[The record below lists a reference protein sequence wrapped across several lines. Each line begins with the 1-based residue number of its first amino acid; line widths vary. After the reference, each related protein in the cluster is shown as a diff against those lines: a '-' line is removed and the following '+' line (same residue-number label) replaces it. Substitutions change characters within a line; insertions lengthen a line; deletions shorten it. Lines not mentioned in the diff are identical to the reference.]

1 MRFDRRRALELL
13 RLGTHHT
20 LADFHEDQD
29 RAIQHVVE
37 ENGPLLVVQKT
48 GWGKSNVYF
57 IAAKLLREQ
66 GAGPTLLISPLLSLM
81 RNQIKAARRIGVRAE
96 TINSSNR
103 QDWEHVIGKVH
114 RNEVD
119 ILLISPERL
128 ANSDFLDQVLGAIA
142 GDIVFL
148 VVDEAH
154 CISDW
159 GHDFRPD
166 YRRIERLLRFFPANL
181 RLLATTATANKR
193 VMDDLRVI
201 LGANL
206 HVLRGDLNRP
216 SLTLQTMQ
224 LPSQTQRMA
233 WLAENLPKMRGS
245 GIIYTL
251 TVRDAEQLSAWLKR
265 RQLDVEEY
273 TGQMDSNERERLETL
288 LVENRVKALVATVAL
303 GMGFDKPDLGF
314 VVHYQAP
321 GSVVSYYQQ
330 VGRAGRDG
338 NDAYGILLSGKE
350 EVDILNYFIR
360 SSFPTRDEVSKIL
373 DALEMRPSG
382 LSARELENEVNISPR
397 RLEQAIKILALES
410 PAPIAKQGTKWQL
423 TPTSIPASFWQR
435 VERLTEL
442 RREEQKQMQAYVALG
457 RGHMEFLIDAL
468 DGDPGRVGP
477 TRLPPLP
484 AQTDPFVARV
494 AEQFLRSS
502 RGTVEPRKMWPS
514 ALGIPDFRGSIPLEL
529 QANPGMTLSDWNDG
543 GWGTEVSRGKYMTGQ
558 FSDDLV
564 QACAALV
571 RKWAPSP
578 APQWVTCIPSRR
590 SPNLVPDFARRLAE
604 ALHLPF
610 CSALRKTREHP
621 QQKEMVNSAHQCRN
635 LIGVLQVHTQ
645 HIQTG
650 PVLLVDDIVDSRWTF
665 TMAAWLLRGAGSGEV
680 WPLALTDAK
689 ANAI

>member
-13 RLGTHHT
+13 RLGTHHP
-20 LADFHEDQD
+20 LADFREDQD

-37 ENGPLLVVQKT
+37 GNGPLLVVQKT
-48 GWGKSNVYF
+48 GWGKSFV
-57 IAAKLLREQ
+57 AAKLLREQ
-66 GAGPTLLISPLLSLM
+66 GAGPALLISPLLSLM
-81 RNQIKAARRIGVRAE
+81 RNQIDAALRMGVRAE

-103 QDWEHVIGKVH
+103 QDWEQIIGKVH
-114 RNEVD
+114 RDEVD

-128 ANSDFLDQVLGAIA
+128 ANSEFLEHVLAAIS
-142 GDIVFL
+142 DNIVFL

-166 YRRIERLLRFFPANL
+166 YRRIGRLLGFFPANL
-181 RLLATTATANKR
+181 RLLATTATANRR

-206 HVLRGDLNRP
+206 QVLRGDLNRP
-216 SLTLQTMQ
+216 SLTLQTIQ

-273 TGQMDSNERERLETL
+273 TGQMDSSERERLETL
-288 LVENRVKALVATVAL
+288 LLENRVKALVATVAL

-338 NDAYGILLSGKE
+338 NDAYGVLLSGKE

-360 SSFPTRDEVSKIL
+360 SSFPTRDEVAKIL
-373 DALEMRPSG
+373 EALEMRPSG
-382 LSARELENEVNISPR
+382 LSARELENEVNVSPR
-397 RLEQAIKILALES
+397 RLEQAIRILALES

-442 RREEQKQMQAYVALG
+442 RREEQKQMQTFVALG

-468 DGDPGRVGP
+468 DGDPGSVGP
-477 TRLPPLP
+477 TRLPPLL
-484 AQTDPFVARV
+484 AQTDPLVARV

-514 ALGIPDFRGSIPLEL
+514 ALGIPDFRGAIPQEL
-529 QANPGMTLSDWNDG
+529 QANPGMALSDWNDG
-543 GWGTEVSRGKYMTGQ
+543 GWGTEVRRGKYITGQ

-571 RKWAPSP
+571 RKWAPNP
-578 APQWVTCIPSRR
+578 APSWVTCIPSRR
-590 SPNLVPDFARRLAE
+590 SPNLVPDFARRLAR
-604 ALHLPF
+604 ALNLPF
-610 CSALRKTREHP
+610 CSSLRKTREHP
-621 QQKEMVNSAHQCRN
+621 PQKEMVNSAHQCRN
-635 LIGVLQVHTQ
+635 LIGALQVHTEC
-645 HIQTG
+645 IQTG